1 MKSVELEKALL
12 GCIIQDPKQM
22 DVVASWISAEGFFYS
37 EFNNKVW
44 KAINKLYKDK
54 KEIDLNT
61 ISNEVGMND
70 TGSYSSYEIS
80 E

>member
-1 MKSVELEKALL
+1 
-12 GCIIQDPKQM
+12 M

-54 KEIDLNT
+54 VGSRMDLEITDDRP
-61 ISNEVGMND
+61 EKR
-70 TGSYSSYEIS
+70 
-80 E
+80 

>member
-44 KAINKLYKDK
+44 KAILYP
-54 KEIDLNT
+54 L
-61 ISNEVGMND
+61 SA
-70 TGSYSSYEIS
+70 
-80 E
+80 